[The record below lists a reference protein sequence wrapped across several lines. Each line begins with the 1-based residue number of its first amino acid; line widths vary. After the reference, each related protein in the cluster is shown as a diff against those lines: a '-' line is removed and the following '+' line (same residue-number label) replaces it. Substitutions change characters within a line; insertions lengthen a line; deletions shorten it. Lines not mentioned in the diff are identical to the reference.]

1 MLYWFVLAA
10 VVVISV
16 IDEEKYIYML
26 TYLLPYKTATTTSS
40 SPRSTIS
47 KRRWRKRDWVIRL
60 CIWIV
65 RIGMI
70 SRLEIG
76 ELSKG
81 LEMEIS
87 HVKRIGKLEGGG
99 CMYGRSFGW
108 M

>member
-1 MLYWFVLAA
+1 
-10 VVVISV
+10 
-16 IDEEKYIYML
+16 
-26 TYLLPYKTATTTSS
+26 
-40 SPRSTIS
+40 
-47 KRRWRKRDWVIRL
+47 
-60 CIWIV
+60 
-65 RIGMI
+65 MI